1 MKIYS
6 QGDQAIV
13 VSIEKNVSQ
22 RLTEDLLSLRAY
34 LIHKS
39 LSLIHISE
47 PTRLSLVSRM
57 PSSA

>member
-34 LIHKS
+34 LI
-39 LSLIHISE
+39 
-47 PTRLSLVSRM
+47 
-57 PSSA
+57 